1 MSSIT
6 GVYTAI
12 ATPFLPNSEI
22 DWEGFE
28 KLVGLQKEAKIDG
41 LVVCG
46 TTGESP
52 ALSVQE
58 KLSLIRKAKVLANG
72 QMKIMGGT
80 GGNNTQ
86 QSVELSRLA
95 VDAGADSLLIVTPPY
110 NKPSLA
116 GMIGHFSAIAK
127 EVRVPLCLYHVP
139 GRTGQHLTVEE
150 LREVCA
156 LPSVTSVKEASGN
169 LAFYS
174 RGIEATKASF
184 LSGDDITFLP
194 SLSVGGSGVV
204 SVISNLFPKAW
215 KRLYTSY
222 QQKDLKDA
230 LAIHNATLELNQHLY
245 CESNPGPLKAA
256 LSVAGICKNEVRLP
270 LAPVRSENFEKV
282 RATYQATVKNL
293 KALGINE

>member
-1 MSSIT
+1 MTSIS

-12 ATPFLPNSEI
+12 ATPFLANSEI
-22 DWEGFE
+22 DWESFE
-28 KLVGLQKEAKIDG
+28 KLVQLQKNAKIDG

-72 QMKIMGGT
+72 QMKIMAGT
-80 GGNNTQ
+80 GGNNTP

-116 GMIGHFSAIAK
+116 GLTGHFQAVAK

-139 GRTGQHLTVEE
+139 SRTGQHLTPSE
-150 LREVCA
+150 LKEICSI
-156 LPSVTSVKEASGN
+156 PTVTSVKEASGN

-174 RGIEATKASF
+174 QGLQATGAAF
-184 LSGDDITFLP
+184 MSGDDITFLP
-194 SLSVGGSGVV
+194 SLAVGGSGVI
-204 SVISNLFPKAW
+204 SVISNLFPQAW
-215 KRLYTSY
+215 KRLFTSY

-230 LAIHNATLELNQHLY
+230 LAVHNATLELNQNLY
-245 CESNPGPLKAA
+245 CEANPGPLKAA
-256 LSVAGICKNEVRLP
+256 MSLAGTCQNSVRLP
-270 LAPVRSENFEKV
+270 LAPVTSANMEKV
-282 RATYQATVKNL
+282 KATYLRTVENL
-293 KALGINE
+293 RALGIHE